1 MRQLQTERTA
11 MTSIYL
17 LIVSIP
23 CFLFSLCML
32 IMFAKAAKK
41 DPSVAGLVAYGGGVC
56 VAMLGMSVFGIIS
69 FIINL

>member
-1 MRQLQTERTA
+1 

-23 CFLFSLCML
+23 ALLFGLCMF
-32 IMFAKAAKK
+32 IMFAKEAKG

-56 VAMLGMSVFGIIS
+56 LAMIGMSIFGIIS